1 MARPPFVG
9 PGYRGLL
16 GGQTPEIPE
25 TDLYAIRNTATT
37 STDLPQGSIRRA
49 SFPSRHG
56 HDASQVFVP
65 DYRLAPEHPYS
76 MAAHLR
82 EFELNLMLVMP
93 WGKGFRYSAYE
104 IPRC

>member
-1 MARPPFVG
+1 MCPNACSDILLVTLFTMARPPFVG

-56 HDASQVFVP
+56 HDG
-65 DYRLAPEHPYS
+65 EHGHS
-76 MAAHLR
+76 
-82 EFELNLMLVMP
+82 
-93 WGKGFRYSAYE
+93 S
-104 IPRC
+104 